1 MLVIK
6 IHNRFINIAIETG
19 CKSIFLSNFP
29 SNNNLNINKT
39 KIPASKGSVG
49 NERFTDIP
57 GINSSNRTDNGVK
70 NTTSKN
76 ILSIETIA
84 VNKNITITGKNAI

>member
-19 CKSIFLSNFP
+19 CKRIFLSNFP
-29 SNNNLNINKT
+29 SKINLKINKT

-49 NERFTDIP
+49 NERFTGIP
-57 GINSSNRTDNGVK
+57 GINSSNRTDSGVK

-84 VNKNITITGKNAI
+84 VNKNKIKIGKNAI